1 MSLCLTLTILLFLVL
16 AGLDDSVWR
25 LPPVSLGY
33 CRTSGRLMVLA
44 VADLLWD
51 LWTVGSSVGN
61 VCQSPVALFIVAL
74 QGGLQ
79 NVVSLRGIQAAD
91 LSSWLLQISWDAFR
105 LMGLQK
111 SSSAVTLCVLFF
123 LGDLQRMW
131 SVALHAVELLPGLQS
146 MVSIVL
152 LAVEF
157 LGSLR
162 L

>member
-1 MSLCLTLTILLFLVL
+1 M
-16 AGLDDSVWR
+16 
-25 LPPVSLGY
+25 
-33 CRTSGRLMVLA
+33 
-44 VADLLWD
+44 
-51 LWTVGSSVGN
+51 GSSVGN
-61 VCQSPVALFIVAL
+61 VCHSPVALFIVAL

-111 SSSAVTLCVLFF
+111 SSSAVTLCALFS

-131 SVALHAVELLPGLQS
+131 SVALHAVELLPGLQA